1 MACMESASAWTTL
14 SQRLQIAIVGA
25 GWAGL
30 AAAITATQNGHQ
42 VTLLEASKFWGG
54 RARSIQPNFADHPP
68 LDNGQHILI
77 GAYQQTLSLMQT
89 VGINLEKALWRRPLD
104 LRYADGSGL
113 SLPNKSFPLNLLQG
127 IAFNPCWSVAD
138 KWQLLKTAWHW
149 QGMHFE
155 CAEDLTVADLC
166 KNMTPTVWQDLM
178 EPLCVS
184 ALNTPA
190 HEASGKVF
198 LRIMKDALFGP
209 AGSSD
214 LLLPRL
220 DLGQLFPNSAIKW
233 LEKNGAACQSGQRID
248 SIVDSGINPSK
259 APRWQL
265 GENKFDHLVI
275 ATPAWDAAHL
285 LEKFNAAWATTAQQL
300 KHETIATVYVQGPLN
315 FKLPQPMLALRN
327 AQGSPAQFA
336 FDRGQ
341 IYNEAGT
348 PGLLAFVVSANKL
361 SKDDVTHQVMG
372 QLSAL
377 LIQLGEDALPIKAFK
392 VVQTVVEKRAT
403 FACTP
408 NLKRP
413 SPKPCH
419 GITVC
424 GDYVEGPYPATLE
437 GAVISGIQAVP
448 KSFFLSANQ

>member
-30 AAAITATQNGHQ
+30 AAAITAAQKGHQ

-54 RARSIQPNFADHPP
+54 RARSIQTHSEDYPL

-77 GAYQQTLSLMQT
+77 GAYQKTLSMMQI
-89 VGINLEKALWRRPLD
+89 VGIDLEKAFWRKPLD

-113 SLPNKSFPLNLLQG
+113 SLPNKPFPLNLLQG
-127 IAFNPCWSVAD
+127 IAFNSSWSAVD
-138 KWQLLKTAWHW
+138 KWQLLTSAWQW
-149 QGMHFE
+149 QRMHFE
-155 CAEDLTVADLC
+155 CAEHLTVADLC
-166 KNMTPTVWQDLM
+166 KKMTPPVWQDLI

-190 HEASGKVF
+190 NEASGKVF

-209 AGSSD
+209 VGSSD

-220 DLGQLFPNSAIKW
+220 DLGQLFPNAAINW
-233 LEKNGAACQSGQRID
+233 LEKKGASCHSGQRIE
-248 SIVDSGINPSK
+248 SILDAGINSSK

-265 GENKFDHLVI
+265 GNHKFDHLVI

-285 LEKFNAAWATTAQQL
+285 LEKFNAAWASTTRQL
-300 KHETIATVYVQGPLN
+300 RYETIATVYVQGPLD
-315 FKLPQPMLALRN
+315 FKLPLPMLALRTT
-327 AQGSPAQFA
+327 QGSPAQFA

-341 IYNEAGT
+341 IYTKAGT

-361 SKDDVTHQVMG
+361 SKEDVTHQVMG
-372 QLSAL
+372 QLSTL
-377 LIQLGEDALPIKAFK
+377 LIQLGQDALRIEAFK
-392 VVQTVVEKRAT
+392 VIQTVVEKRAT
-403 FACTP
+403 FACIP

-413 SPKPCH
+413 SARPCQ

-437 GAVISGIQAVP
+437 GAIISGIQAVP
-448 KSFFLSANQ
+448 

>member
-30 AAAITATQNGHQ
+30 AAAITAAQKGHQ

-54 RARSIQPNFADHPP
+54 RARSIQTHSEDYPL

-77 GAYQQTLSLMQT
+77 GAYQKTLSMMQI
-89 VGINLEKALWRRPLD
+89 VGIDLEKAFWRKPLD

-113 SLPNKSFPLNLLQG
+113 SLPNKPFPLNLLQG
-127 IAFNPCWSVAD
+127 IAFNSSWSAVD
-138 KWQLLKTAWHW
+138 KWQLLTSAWQW
-149 QGMHFE
+149 QRMHFE
-155 CAEDLTVADLC
+155 CAEHLTVADLC
-166 KNMTPTVWQDLM
+166 KKMTPPVWQDLI

-209 AGSSD
+209 VGSSD

-220 DLGQLFPNSAIKW
+220 DLGQLFPNAAINW
-233 LEKNGAACQSGQRID
+233 LEKKGASCHSGQRIE
-248 SIVDSGINPSK
+248 SILDAGINSSK

-265 GENKFDHLVI
+265 GNHKFDHLVI

-285 LEKFNAAWATTAQQL
+285 LEKFNAAWASTTRQL
-300 KHETIATVYVQGPLN
+300 RYETIATVYVQGPLD
-315 FKLPQPMLALRN
+315 FKLPLPMLALRTT
-327 AQGSPAQFA
+327 QGSPAQFA

-341 IYNEAGT
+341 IYTKAGT

-361 SKDDVTHQVMG
+361 SKEDVTHQVMG

-377 LIQLGEDALPIKAFK
+377 LIQLGQDALRIEAFK
-392 VVQTVVEKRAT
+392 VIQTVVEKRAT
-403 FACTP
+403 FACIP

-413 SPKPCH
+413 SARPCQ

-437 GAVISGIQAVP
+437 GAIISGIQAVP
-448 KSFFLSANQ
+448 

>member
-30 AAAITATQNGHQ
+30 AAAITAAQKGHQ

-54 RARSIQPNFADHPP
+54 RARSIQTHFEDYPL

-77 GAYQQTLSLMQT
+77 GAYQKTLSMMQI
-89 VGINLEKALWRRPLD
+89 VGIDLEKAFWRKPLD

-127 IAFNPCWSVAD
+127 IAFNSSWSAVD
-138 KWQLLKTAWHW
+138 KWQLLTSAWQW
-149 QGMHFE
+149 QRMHFE

-166 KNMTPTVWQDLM
+166 KKMTPPVWQDLI

-190 HEASGKVF
+190 NEASGKVF

-209 AGSSD
+209 VGSSD

-220 DLGQLFPNSAIKW
+220 DLGQLFPNAAIKW
-233 LEKNGAACQSGQRID
+233 LEKNGVSCQSGQRIE
-248 SIVDSGINPSK
+248 SIVDSDITSSK

-265 GENKFDHLVI
+265 GKHQFDHLVI

-285 LEKFNAAWATTAQQL
+285 LEKFNAAWASTARQL
-300 KHETIATVYVQGPLN
+300 KHETIATVYVQGPLG
-315 FKLPQPMLALRN
+315 FKLPLPMLALRTS
-327 AQGSPAQFA
+327 QGSPAQFA

-341 IYNEAGT
+341 IYTEAGT

-361 SKDDVTHQVMG
+361 SKEDVTHQVMG

-377 LIQLGEDALPIKAFK
+377 LIQLGQDALRIEAFK
-392 VVQTVVEKRAT
+392 VIQTVVEKRAT
-403 FACTP
+403 FACIP

-413 SPKPCH
+413 SARPCQ

-437 GAVISGIQAVP
+437 GAIISGIQAVP
-448 KSFFLSANQ
+448 

>member
-1 MACMESASAWTTL
+1 MACMESASPWTTL

-30 AAAITATQNGHQ
+30 AAAITATQKGHH

-54 RARSIQPNFADHPP
+54 RARSIQTHFEDYPL

-77 GAYQQTLSLMQT
+77 GAYQQTFAMMQL
-89 VGINLEKALWRRPLD
+89 VGIDLEKAFWRKPLD
-104 LRYADGSGL
+104 LRCADGSGL
-113 SLPNKSFPLNLLQG
+113 SLPNKPFPLNLLQG
-127 IAFNPCWSVAD
+127 IAFNSSWSAAD
-138 KWQLLKTAWHW
+138 KWQLFKSAWQW
-149 QGMHFE
+149 QRMHFE
-155 CAEDLTVADLC
+155 CAEQLTVADLC
-166 KNMTPTVWQDLM
+166 ENMTPTVWQDLI

-209 AGSSD
+209 VGSSD

-220 DLGQLFPNSAIKW
+220 DLGQLFPNAAIKW
-233 LEKNGAACQSGQRID
+233 LDKNGASCQSGQRIE
-248 SIVDSGINPSK
+248 SIVDSGINSSK

-265 GENKFDHLVI
+265 GDHKFHHLVI

-285 LEKFNAAWATTAQQL
+285 LEKFNSAWASKAKQL
-300 KHETIATVYVQGPLN
+300 KHEAIATVYVQGPLD
-315 FKLPQPMLALRN
+315 FKLPLPMLALKTT
-327 AQGSPAQFA
+327 QGSPAQFA

-341 IYNEAGT
+341 IYTEAGT

-361 SKDDVTHQVMG
+361 SKEDVTQQVMA

-377 LIQLGEDALPIKAFK
+377 LIQLGQDALRIEAFK
-392 VVQTVVEKRAT
+392 VIQTVVEKRAT
-403 FACTP
+403 FACVP

-413 SPKPCH
+413 SAMPCE

-437 GAVISGIQAVP
+437 GAIISGIQAVP
-448 KSFFLSANQ
+448 

>member
-1 MACMESASAWTTL
+1 MESASAWTTL

-30 AAAITATQNGHQ
+30 AAAITAAQKGHQ

-54 RARSIQPNFADHPP
+54 RARSIQTHSEDYPL

-77 GAYQQTLSLMQT
+77 GAYQKTLSMMQI
-89 VGINLEKALWRRPLD
+89 VGIDLEKAFWRKPLD

-113 SLPNKSFPLNLLQG
+113 SLPNKPFPLNLLQG
-127 IAFNPCWSVAD
+127 IAFNSSWSAVD
-138 KWQLLKTAWHW
+138 KWQLLTSAWQW
-149 QGMHFE
+149 QRMHFE
-155 CAEDLTVADLC
+155 CAEHLTVADLC
-166 KNMTPTVWQDLM
+166 KKMTPPVWQDLI

-209 AGSSD
+209 VGSSD

-220 DLGQLFPNSAIKW
+220 DLGQLFPNAAINW
-233 LEKNGAACQSGQRID
+233 LEKKGASCHSGQRIE
-248 SIVDSGINPSK
+248 SILDAGINSSK

-265 GENKFDHLVI
+265 GNHKFDHLVI

-285 LEKFNAAWATTAQQL
+285 LEKFNAAWASTTRQL
-300 KHETIATVYVQGPLN
+300 RYETIATVYVQGPLD
-315 FKLPQPMLALRN
+315 FKLPLPMLALRTT
-327 AQGSPAQFA
+327 QGSPAQFA

-341 IYNEAGT
+341 IYTKAGT

-361 SKDDVTHQVMG
+361 SKEDVTHQVMG

-377 LIQLGEDALPIKAFK
+377 LIQLGQDALRIEAFK
-392 VVQTVVEKRAT
+392 VIQTVVEKRAT
-403 FACTP
+403 FACIP

-413 SPKPCH
+413 SARPCQ

-437 GAVISGIQAVP
+437 GAIISGIQAVP
-448 KSFFLSANQ
+448 

>member
-1 MACMESASAWTTL
+1 MESASAWTTL

-30 AAAITATQNGHQ
+30 AAAITAAQKGHQ

-54 RARSIQPNFADHPP
+54 RARSIQTHFEDYPL

-77 GAYQQTLSLMQT
+77 GAYQKTLSIMQI
-89 VGINLEKALWRRPLD
+89 VGIDLEKAFWRKPLD

-113 SLPNKSFPLNLLQG
+113 SLPNKPFPLNLLQG
-127 IAFNPCWSVAD
+127 IAFNSSWSAVD
-138 KWQLLKTAWHW
+138 KWQLLTSAWQW
-149 QGMHFE
+149 QRMHFE

-166 KNMTPTVWQDLM
+166 KKMTPPVWQDLI

-190 HEASGKVF
+190 NEASGKVF

-220 DLGQLFPNSAIKW
+220 DLGQLFPNAAIKW
-233 LEKNGAACQSGQRID
+233 LEKNGASCQSGQRIE
-248 SIVDSGINPSK
+248 SIVDSDITSSK

-265 GENKFDHLVI
+265 GKHKFDHLVI
-275 ATPAWDAAHL
+275 ATPVWDAAHL
-285 LEKFNAAWATTAQQL
+285 LEKFNAAWASTARQM
-300 KHETIATVYVQGPLN
+300 KHETIATVYVQGPLG
-315 FKLPQPMLALRN
+315 FKLPLPMLALRTS
-327 AQGSPAQFA
+327 QGSPAQFA

-341 IYNEAGT
+341 IYTEAGT

-361 SKDDVTHQVMG
+361 SKEDVTHQVMG

-377 LIQLGEDALPIKAFK
+377 LIQLGQDALRIEAFK
-392 VVQTVVEKRAT
+392 VIQTVVEKRAT
-403 FACTP
+403 FACIP

-413 SPKPCH
+413 SARPCQ

-437 GAVISGIQAVP
+437 GAIISGIQAVP
-448 KSFFLSANQ
+448 

>member
-30 AAAITATQNGHQ
+30 AAAITATQKGHH

-54 RARSIQPNFADHPP
+54 RARSIQTHSEDYPL

-77 GAYQQTLSLMQT
+77 GAYQKTLSMMTL
-89 VGINLEKALWRRPLD
+89 VGIDLEKAFWRKPLD

-113 SLPNKSFPLNLLQG
+113 SLPNKPFPFNIFQG
-127 IAFNPCWSVAD
+127 IAFNSSWSVVD
-138 KWQLLKTAWHW
+138 KWQLFKSAWQW
-149 QGMHFE
+149 QRMHFE
-155 CAEDLTVADLC
+155 CAEHLTVADLC
-166 KNMTPTVWQDLM
+166 ENMTLTVWQDLL

-209 AGSSD
+209 VGSAD

-220 DLGQLFPNSAIKW
+220 DLGQLFPNAAIKW
-233 LEKNGAACQSGQRID
+233 LEKNGVSCQSGQRIE
-248 SIVDSGINPSK
+248 SIVDSGINSSR

-265 GENKFDHLVI
+265 GDHKFDHLVI

-285 LEKFNAAWATTAQQL
+285 LEKFNAAWASTAQQL
-300 KHETIATVYVQGPLN
+300 KHETIATVYVQGPLD
-315 FKLPQPMLALRN
+315 FKLPIPMLALRTT
-327 AQGSPAQFA
+327 QGSPAQFA

-341 IYNEAGT
+341 IYTEAGT

-361 SKDDVTHQVMG
+361 SKEDVTQQVMA

-377 LIQLGEDALPIKAFK
+377 LIQLGQDALRIEAFK
-392 VVQTVVEKRAT
+392 VIQTVVEKRAT
-403 FACTP
+403 FACIP

-413 SPKPCH
+413 SARPCQ

-437 GAVISGIQAVP
+437 GAIISGIQAVP
-448 KSFFLSANQ
+448 

>member
-1 MACMESASAWTTL
+1 MESASAWTTL

-327 AQGSPAQFA
+327 TQGSPAQFA

-377 LIQLGEDALPIKAFK
+377 LIQLGEDALPIEAFK
-392 VVQTVVEKRAT
+392 VVQTVVEKRAP

>member
-327 AQGSPAQFA
+327 TQGSPAQFA

-377 LIQLGEDALPIKAFK
+377 LIQLGEDALPIEAFK

>member
-1 MACMESASAWTTL
+1 MESASAWTTL

-30 AAAITATQNGHQ
+30 AAAITAAQKGHQ

-54 RARSIQPNFADHPP
+54 RARSIQTHFEDYPL

-77 GAYQQTLSLMQT
+77 GAYQKTLSMMQI
-89 VGINLEKALWRRPLD
+89 VGIDLEKAFWRKPLD

-127 IAFNPCWSVAD
+127 IAFNSSWSAVD
-138 KWQLLKTAWHW
+138 KWQLLTSAWQW
-149 QGMHFE
+149 QRMHFE

-166 KNMTPTVWQDLM
+166 KKMTPPVWQDLI

-190 HEASGKVF
+190 NEASGKVF

-209 AGSSD
+209 VGSSD

-220 DLGQLFPNSAIKW
+220 DLGQLFPNAAIKW
-233 LEKNGAACQSGQRID
+233 LEKNGVSCQSGQRIE
-248 SIVDSGINPSK
+248 SIVDSDITSSK

-265 GENKFDHLVI
+265 GKHQFDHLVI

-285 LEKFNAAWATTAQQL
+285 LEKFNAAWASTARQL
-300 KHETIATVYVQGPLN
+300 KHETIATVYVQGPLG
-315 FKLPQPMLALRN
+315 FKLPLPMLALRTS
-327 AQGSPAQFA
+327 QGSPAQFA

-341 IYNEAGT
+341 IYTEAGT

-361 SKDDVTHQVMG
+361 SKEDVTHQVMG

-377 LIQLGEDALPIKAFK
+377 LIQLGQDALRIEAFK
-392 VVQTVVEKRAT
+392 VIQTVVEKRAT
-403 FACTP
+403 FACIP

-413 SPKPCH
+413 SARPCQ

-437 GAVISGIQAVP
+437 GAIISGIQAVP
-448 KSFFLSANQ
+448 

>member
-30 AAAITATQNGHQ
+30 AAAITATQKGHH

-54 RARSIQPNFADHPP
+54 RARSIQTHSEDYPL

-77 GAYQQTLSLMQT
+77 GAYQKTLSMMTL
-89 VGINLEKALWRRPLD
+89 VGIDLEKAFWRKPLD

-113 SLPNKSFPLNLLQG
+113 SLPNKPFPFNLFQG
-127 IAFNPCWSVAD
+127 IAFNSSWSVVE
-138 KWQLLKTAWHW
+138 KWQLLKSAWQW
-149 QGMHFE
+149 QRMHFE
-155 CAEDLTVADLC
+155 CAEHLTVADLC
-166 KNMTPTVWQDLM
+166 ENMTPTVWQDLL

-209 AGSSD
+209 VGSSD

-220 DLGQLFPNSAIKW
+220 DLGQLFPNAAIKW
-233 LEKNGAACQSGQRID
+233 LEKNGVSCQSGQRIE
-248 SIVDSGINPSK
+248 SIVDSGINSSR

-265 GENKFDHLVI
+265 GDHKFDHLVI

-285 LEKFNAAWATTAQQL
+285 LEKFNAAWASTAQQL
-300 KHETIATVYVQGPLN
+300 KHETIATVYVQGPLD
-315 FKLPQPMLALRN
+315 FKLPIPMLALRTT
-327 AQGSPAQFA
+327 QGSPAQFA

-341 IYNEAGT
+341 IYTEAGT

-361 SKDDVTHQVMG
+361 SKEDVTQQVMA

-377 LIQLGEDALPIKAFK
+377 LIQLGQDALRIEAFK
-392 VVQTVVEKRAT
+392 VIQTVVEKRAT
-403 FACTP
+403 FACIP

-413 SPKPCH
+413 SARPCQ

-437 GAVISGIQAVP
+437 GAIISGIQAVP
-448 KSFFLSANQ
+448 

>member
-1 MACMESASAWTTL
+1 L

-327 AQGSPAQFA
+327 TQGSPAQFA

-377 LIQLGEDALPIKAFK
+377 LIQLGEDALPIEAFK

>member
-1 MACMESASAWTTL
+1 MESASAGTTL
-14 SQRLQIAIVGA
+14 SQHLNIAIVGA

-30 AAAITATQNGHQ
+30 AAAIQAKQKGHH

-54 RARSIQPNFADHPP
+54 RARSIQTNSENYPA

-77 GAYQQTLSLMQT
+77 GAYQQTLSMMQI
-89 VGINLEKALWRRPLD
+89 VGINLEKAFWRKPLD

-113 SLPNKSFPLNLLQG
+113 SLPNKSFPINLLQG
-127 IAFNPCWSVAD
+127 IALNPSWRFVD
-138 KWQLLKTAWHW
+138 KWQLVKTAWQW
-149 QGMHFE
+149 QRMNFE
-155 CAEDLTVADLC
+155 CAEHLTVADLC
-166 KNMTPTVWQDLM
+166 QNMTATVWQELM

-220 DLGQLFPNSAIKW
+220 DLGALFPHAAIQW
-233 LEKNGAACQSGQRID
+233 LEKNKVSCQSGQRVD
-248 SIVDSGINPSK
+248 SIVDLGSK
-259 APRWQL
+259 PNEAKRWQL
-265 GENKFDHLVI
+265 GDEKFDHVVI

-285 LEKFNAAWATTAQQL
+285 LETFNAAWSTTTRQL
-300 KHETIATVYVQGPLN
+300 KYETIATVYVQGPID
-315 FKLPQPMLALRN
+315 FKLPQPMLALRT
-327 AQGSPAQFA
+327 APDSPAQFA

-341 IYNEAGT
+341 IYTEART
-348 PGLLAFVVSANKL
+348 PGLLTFVVSANKL
-361 SKDDVTHQVMG
+361 SKEDVTRQVMG
-372 QLSAL
+372 QWRAL
-377 LIQLGEDALPIKAFK
+377 LNQLGQDGLHIEAFK

-413 SPKPCH
+413 NATPCQ

-437 GAVISGIQAVP
+437 GAVISGIHAVP
-448 KSFFLSANQ
+448 

>member
-14 SQRLQIAIVGA
+14 RPRLQIAIVGA

-30 AAAITATQNGHQ
+30 AAAITAAQKGHQ

-54 RARSIQPNFADHPP
+54 RARSIQTHSEDYPL

-77 GAYQQTLSLMQT
+77 GAYQKTLSMMQI
-89 VGINLEKALWRRPLD
+89 VGIDLEKAFWRKPLD

-113 SLPNKSFPLNLLQG
+113 SLPNKPFPLNLLQG
-127 IAFNPCWSVAD
+127 IAFNSSWSAVD
-138 KWQLLKTAWHW
+138 KWQLFKSAWQW
-149 QGMHFE
+149 QRMHFE
-155 CAEDLTVADLC
+155 CAEHLTVADLC
-166 KNMTPTVWQDLM
+166 ENMTPPVWQDLI

-190 HEASGKVF
+190 NEASGKVF

-220 DLGQLFPNSAIKW
+220 DLGQLFPNAAIKW
-233 LEKNGAACQSGQRID
+233 LKKNGASCQSGQRIE
-248 SIVDSGINPSK
+248 SIVDSDSTSSK

-265 GENKFDHLVI
+265 GKHKFDHLVI

-285 LEKFNAAWATTAQQL
+285 LEKFNAAWASTARQL
-300 KHETIATVYVQGPLN
+300 KHEAIATVYVQGPLG
-315 FKLPQPMLALRN
+315 FKLPLPMLALRTS
-327 AQGSPAQFA
+327 QGSPAQFA

-341 IYNEAGT
+341 LYTEAGT

-361 SKDDVTHQVMG
+361 SKEDVTHQVMG

-377 LIQLGEDALPIKAFK
+377 LIQLGQDALRIEAFK
-392 VVQTVVEKRAT
+392 VIQTVVEKRAT
-403 FACTP
+403 FACIP

-413 SPKPCH
+413 SARPCQ

-437 GAVISGIQAVP
+437 GAIISGIQAVP
-448 KSFFLSANQ
+448 

>member
-30 AAAITATQNGHQ
+30 AAAITAAQKGHQ

-54 RARSIQPNFADHPP
+54 RARSIQTHSEDYPL

-77 GAYQQTLSLMQT
+77 GAYQKTLSMMQI
-89 VGINLEKALWRRPLD
+89 VGINLEKAFWRKPLD

-113 SLPNKSFPLNLLQG
+113 SLPNKPFPLNLLQG
-127 IAFNPCWSVAD
+127 IAFNSSWSAVD
-138 KWQLLKTAWHW
+138 KWQLLISAWQW
-149 QGMHFE
+149 QRMHFE
-155 CAEDLTVADLC
+155 CAEHLTVADLC
-166 KNMTPTVWQDLM
+166 KKMTPPVWQDLI

-190 HEASGKVF
+190 NEASGKVF

-209 AGSSD
+209 VGSSD

-220 DLGQLFPNSAIKW
+220 DLGQLFPNAAINW
-233 LEKNGAACQSGQRID
+233 LEKKGASCHSGQRIE
-248 SIVDSGINPSK
+248 SILDAGINSSK

-265 GENKFDHLVI
+265 GNHKFDHLVI

-285 LEKFNAAWATTAQQL
+285 LEKFNAAWASTTRQL
-300 KHETIATVYVQGPLN
+300 RYETIATVYVQGPLD
-315 FKLPQPMLALRN
+315 FKLPLPMLALRTT
-327 AQGSPAQFA
+327 QGSPAQFA

-341 IYNEAGT
+341 IYTKAGT

-361 SKDDVTHQVMG
+361 SKEDVTHQVMG

-377 LIQLGEDALPIKAFK
+377 LIQLGQDALRIEAFK
-392 VVQTVVEKRAT
+392 VIQTVVEKRAT
-403 FACTP
+403 FACIP

-413 SPKPCH
+413 SARPCQ

-437 GAVISGIQAVP
+437 GAIISGIQAVP
-448 KSFFLSANQ
+448 

>member
-1 MACMESASAWTTL
+1 MESASAGTTL
-14 SQRLQIAIVGA
+14 SQHLNIAIVGA

-30 AAAITATQNGHQ
+30 AAAIQAKQKGHH

-54 RARSIQPNFADHPP
+54 RARSIQTNSENYPA

-77 GAYQQTLSLMQT
+77 GAYQQTLSMMQI
-89 VGINLEKALWRRPLD
+89 VGINLEKAFWRKPLD

-113 SLPNKSFPLNLLQG
+113 SLPNKSFPINLLQG
-127 IAFNPCWSVAD
+127 IVLNPCWRVVD
-138 KWQLLKTAWHW
+138 KWQLMKTAWQW
-149 QGMHFE
+149 QAMNFE
-155 CAEDLTVADLC
+155 CAEHLTVADLC
-166 KNMTPTVWQDLM
+166 QNMTPTVWQDLM

-220 DLGQLFPNSAIKW
+220 DLGQIFPNAAIKW
-233 LEKNGAACQSGQRID
+233 LEKNGASCQSGQRID
-248 SIVDSGINPSK
+248 SIVDSGIHSSK

-265 GENKFDHLVI
+265 GDHKFDHLVI

-285 LEKFNAAWATTAQQL
+285 LEKFNSAWASTAQQL
-300 KHETIATVYVQGPLN
+300 KYETIATVYVQGPLD
-315 FKLPQPMLALRN
+315 FKLPQPMLALRTTE
-327 AQGSPAQFA
+327 GSPAQFA

-341 IYNEAGT
+341 IYTEANT

-361 SKDDVTHQVMG
+361 SKEDVTQQVMG

-377 LIQLGEDALPIKAFK
+377 LIQLGQDALRIEAFK
-392 VVQTVVEKRAT
+392 VIQTVVEKRAT
-403 FACTP
+403 FACVP

-413 SPKPCH
+413 SARPCQ

-437 GAVISGIQAVP
+437 GAIISGIQAVP
-448 KSFFLSANQ
+448 

>member
-1 MACMESASAWTTL
+1 MESASAWTTL
-14 SQRLQIAIVGA
+14 SQRLKIAIVGA

-30 AAAITATQNGHQ
+30 AAAITATQKGHQ
-42 VTLLEASKFWGG
+42 VTLLEASRFWGG
-54 RARSIQPNFADHPP
+54 RARSIKPSFEDHPT

-89 VGINLEKALWRRPLD
+89 VGVNLEKVFWRRPLD

-113 SLPNKSFPLNLLQG
+113 SLPNKSFPMNLLQG
-127 IAFNPCWSVAD
+127 IALNPSWRFVD
-138 KWQLLKTAWHW
+138 KWQLLKTAWKW
-149 QGMHFE
+149 QRMRFE
-155 CAEDLTVADLC
+155 CEDHLTVADLC
-166 KNMTPTVWQDLM
+166 QSMTPTVWQDLM

-190 HEASGKVF
+190 HEASGSVF

-209 AGSSD
+209 VGSSD

-220 DLGQLFPNSAIKW
+220 DLGDLFPHAAIKW
-233 LEKNGAACQSGQRID
+233 LEKNGVSCHTGQRIE
-248 SIVDSGINPSK
+248 SIVDLSNNSNPSF
-259 APRWQL
+259 RWQL
-265 GENKFDHLVI
+265 GDDQFDHLII
-275 ATPAWDAAHL
+275 ATPAWEAAHL
-285 LEKFNAAWATTAQQL
+285 LEAFNSAWAATAHQL
-300 KHETIATVYVQGPLN
+300 KHETIATVYVQGPLD
-315 FKLPQPMLALRN
+315 FKLPQSMLALRT

-341 IYNEAGT
+341 IYTEAHT

-361 SKDDVTHQVMG
+361 SKEDVTQQVLG
-372 QLSAL
+372 QLRAL
-377 LIQLGEDALPIKAFK
+377 LIQLGQATLLIDAFNVI
-392 VVQTVVEKRAT
+392 QTVVEKRAT

-413 SPKPCH
+413 SAKPCQ

-448 KSFFLSANQ
+448 

>member
-30 AAAITATQNGHQ
+30 AAAITATQKGHH

-54 RARSIQPNFADHPP
+54 RARSIQTHSEDYPL

-77 GAYQQTLSLMQT
+77 GAYQKTLSMMTL
-89 VGINLEKALWRRPLD
+89 VGIDLEKAFWRKPLD

-113 SLPNKSFPLNLLQG
+113 SLPNKPFPFNLFQG
-127 IAFNPCWSVAD
+127 IAFNSSWSAAD
-138 KWQLLKTAWHW
+138 KWQLFKSAWQW
-149 QGMHFE
+149 QRMHFE
-155 CAEDLTVADLC
+155 CAEQLTVADLC
-166 KNMTPTVWQDLM
+166 ENMTSTVWQDLI

-209 AGSSD
+209 VGSSD

-220 DLGQLFPNSAIKW
+220 DLGQLFPNAAIKW
-233 LEKNGAACQSGQRID
+233 LDKNGASCQSGQRIE
-248 SIVDSGINPSK
+248 SIVDSGINSSK
-259 APRWQL
+259 ALRWQL
-265 GENKFDHLVI
+265 GDHKFDHLVI
-275 ATPAWDAAHL
+275 ATPAWDAAQL
-285 LEKFNAAWATTAQQL
+285 LEKFNSAWASTAKQL
-300 KHETIATVYVQGPLN
+300 KHEAIATVYVQGPLD
-315 FKLPQPMLALRN
+315 FKLPLPMLALKTT
-327 AQGSPAQFA
+327 QGSPAQFA

-341 IYNEAGT
+341 IYTEAGT

-361 SKDDVTHQVMG
+361 SKEGVSQQVMA

-377 LIQLGEDALPIKAFK
+377 LIQLGQDALRIEAFK
-392 VVQTVVEKRAT
+392 VIQTVVEKRAT
-403 FACTP
+403 FACIP

-413 SPKPCH
+413 SARPCQ

-437 GAVISGIQAVP
+437 GAIISGIQAVP
-448 KSFFLSANQ
+448 

>member
-30 AAAITATQNGHQ
+30 AAAITAAQKGHQ

-54 RARSIQPNFADHPP
+54 RARSIQTHSEDYPL

-77 GAYQQTLSLMQT
+77 GAYQKTLSMMQI
-89 VGINLEKALWRRPLD
+89 VGIDLEKAFWRKPLD

-113 SLPNKSFPLNLLQG
+113 SLPNKPFPLNLLQG
-127 IAFNPCWSVAD
+127 IAFNSSWSAVD
-138 KWQLLKTAWHW
+138 KWQLLTSAWQW
-149 QGMHFE
+149 QRMHFE
-155 CAEDLTVADLC
+155 CAEHLTVADLC
-166 KNMTPTVWQDLM
+166 KKMTPPVWQDLI

-209 AGSSD
+209 VGSSD

-220 DLGQLFPNSAIKW
+220 DLGQLFPNAAINW
-233 LEKNGAACQSGQRID
+233 LEKKGASCHSGQRIE
-248 SIVDSGINPSK
+248 SILDAGINSSK

-265 GENKFDHLVI
+265 GNHKFDHLVI

-285 LEKFNAAWATTAQQL
+285 LEKFNAAWASTTRQL
-300 KHETIATVYVQGPLN
+300 RYETIATVYVQGPLD
-315 FKLPQPMLALRN
+315 FKLPLPMLALRTT
-327 AQGSPAQFA
+327 QGSPAQFA

-341 IYNEAGT
+341 IYTEAGT

-361 SKDDVTHQVMG
+361 SKEDVTHQVMG

-377 LIQLGEDALPIKAFK
+377 LIQLGQVALRIEAFK
-392 VVQTVVEKRAT
+392 VIQTVVEKRAT
-403 FACTP
+403 FACIP

-413 SPKPCH
+413 NARPCQ

-437 GAVISGIQAVP
+437 GAIISGIQAVP
-448 KSFFLSANQ
+448 